1 MYGADIQTTLS
12 IRGHLVFIEYRVTEE
27 WAVEWWLNIGAYQ
40 MEDDIEEVTSALNL
54 LDTLLRTYE
63 HERIESDLLD
73 EFESRQ
79 YEQEQA
85 FAAQLAHK
93 DIPF

>member
-12 IRGHLVFIEYRVTEE
+12 IQGHVVFIEYRVTEE
-27 WAVEWWLNIGAYQ
+27 WAVEWWVNIGAYQ

-54 LDTLLRTYE
+54 LDTLLRTYQS
-63 HERIESDLLD
+63 ERIEEKLLS
-73 EFESRQ
+73 EFEERQ
-79 YEQEQA
+79 YAYEQSMAALLEQE
-85 FAAQLAHK
+85 